1 MSNELQIE
9 AMVEARESELRA
21 EVAKDYSDWTLA
33 QVERYIAGYMEGYR
47 LGLQNGGHD
56 GE

>member
-1 MSNELQIE
+1 MTEVE
-9 AMVEARESELRA
+9 AMVAARESELRA